1 MNPVEMSGQFLLAKA
16 ESPVLAGW
24 PKRQLGQ
31 WILHQHPHLPV
42 SDVRSQDGTQMAWI
56 IGLAVDAEGRVLPP
70 VWHLPFD
77 CEAADSAIRFEAEL
91 DRLAGRFAAV
101 FLTPRIQRFYLD
113 ASGSLAAV
121 YCQERQAVASSCNLI
136 PQIAGLQKNFDLIK
150 SLGIPFC
157 DSYFPFGLTP
167 WSAITRLLPNHFLDI
182 SNWTAQ
188 RHWPKGNWTDS
199 VEPLEK
205 MVEQIAALTEAYIRG
220 VANLAPLQVPL
231 TAGYDS
237 RMLLACLG
245 SSLPDIRFYTDAIP
259 DFTARVDCAYG
270 RRIAKR
276 FGLKHSVRTWQD
288 STREEIENWL
298 NRTGACVTD
307 RITRSTRTDRQS
319 DPTRITVLAVGGE
332 ACRRPYWEPSDRTA
346 RHLSTDGLLERFD
359 FPVVDA
365 MVREASDWLNG
376 LPAANV
382 VQILDLFYLEQ
393 RLGCWAGPSMYG
405 PVGPRFL
412 AYGFN
417 SRQIYEK
424 MLSLPLDY
432 RSEERLPIDLIR
444 LKWPELLE
452 FPFNEP
458 LGLLKLERQA
468 RRCLAVAKRMTGKL
482 GAGGIK
488 PVPVAAAHHSA

>member
-1 MNPVEMSGQFLLAKA
+1 MSGQFLLAKA

-307 RITRSTRTDRQS
+307 R
-319 DPTRITVLAVGGE
+319 
-332 ACRRPYWEPSDRTA
+332 
-346 RHLSTDGLLERFD
+346 
-359 FPVVDA
+359 
-365 MVREASDWLNG
+365 EASDWLNG
-376 LPAANV
+376 LPAADT
-382 VQILDLFYLEQ
+382 VQILDLFYFEQ

-444 LKWPELLE
+444 LKWPALLE